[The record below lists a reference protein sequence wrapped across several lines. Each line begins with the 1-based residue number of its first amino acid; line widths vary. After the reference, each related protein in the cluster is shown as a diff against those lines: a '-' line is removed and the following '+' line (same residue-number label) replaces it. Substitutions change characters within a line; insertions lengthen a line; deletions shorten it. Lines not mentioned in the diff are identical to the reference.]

1 MIRLPRNSSES
12 KIIYKETRLI
22 NPDLYVQSR
31 KNVET
36 NSFLHISASMEKA
49 TCTLSDMDVSCKMA
63 LPLMTSQSLQ
73 QDGVLFNLSRKTY
86 IRNFYV
92 GVAVK
97 TTEM

>member
-12 KIIYKETRLI
+12 KIIYNETRLI

-36 NSFLHISASMEKA
+36 DSFLHISASMEKA
-49 TCTLSDMDVSCKMA
+49 TCTLSDVNVSRKMS
-63 LPLMTSQSLQ
+63 LPLMTSQSPQ
-73 QDGVLFNLSRKTY
+73 QDRALFNLSRKMC

-97 TTEM
+97 ATEM